1 MSRLLVLPLLPLVLA
16 AFLGAGCGGGQAL
29 TVLPQSAEVAPSP
42 RRLAESLRR
51 MTGAAPDAFVVL
63 RMQRAG
69 LTPAF
74 GSRFRLASGPIA
86 GFIPGRH
93 PTRSDELVVVGAEI
107 GTPGGAALLEA
118 ARLVA
123 VRATYAA
130 RPERTVL
137 VALWPRGATV
147 PGLAATLR
155 APLWSSDA
163 VAGAWVVT
171 GDEARVADVLTA
183 FGVSGG
189 VLRPHAAGLGAAA
202 EAEQLT
208 TAVLALVDRE
218 AGPTPPPAVV
228 APDTLATSR

>member
-1 MSRLLVLPLLPLVLA
+1 
-16 AFLGAGCGGGQAL
+16 
-29 TVLPQSAEVAPSP
+29 
-42 RRLAESLRR
+42 
-51 MTGAAPDAFVVL
+51 
-63 RMQRAG
+63 
-69 LTPAF
+69 
-74 GSRFRLASGPIA
+74 
-86 GFIPGRH
+86 FIPGRH

-147 PGLAATLR
+147 PGLAAPRR
-155 APLWSSDA
+155 APLRSSGA